1 MVNITTI
8 KIVFILLSFFFSS
21 YNLFEGEELHMMNYI
36 KSTSSEIELTNR
48 TDLYPDMM
56 LYSYLIRPS
65 KGDVKHF
72 YSDDKETLIL
82 LQEGSLTLKY
92 EDKEATITRSNVFDD
107 APVGLQFNKQV
118 AVEVIA
124 NEDSEYLC
132 FQTENDK
139 TYPTTL
145 FNKDNVVVVDRGAGQ
160 WNECATRN
168 VRTMVDYKI
177 NPNSNMAFGET
188 VNYPGKWSTFIPHL
202 HDQPELYYY
211 RFNRPE
217 GFGASFYG
225 DNVYQIKDRSYI
237 CVTEKLAHPQV
248 TAPGY
253 AMNYFW
259 IIRHFD
265 DNPWTGAE
273 NVKEHEWLLDPNCK
287 IWPEK

>member
-1 MVNITTI
+1 
-8 KIVFILLSFFFSS
+8 
-21 YNLFEGEELHMMNYI
+21 MMNYI
-36 KSTSSEIELTNR
+36 KDKTTVELTNR
-48 TDLYPDMM
+48 SDLYPGMM
-56 LYSYLIRPS
+56 LYSYLVRQK
-65 KGDVKHF
+65 KGETKT
-72 YSDDKETLIL
+72 YDDSEKETLIV
-82 LQEGSLTLKY
+82 LQEGKLTLSY
-92 EDKEATITRSNVFDD
+92 EGKSATIERVNVFDD
-107 APVGLQFNKQV
+107 APVGLHVCKGV
-118 AVEVIA
+118 HVEVSA
-124 NEDSEYLC
+124 DTDSEYLL
-132 FQTENDK
+132 FMTENEK
-139 TYPTTL
+139 EFATTL
-145 FNKDNVVVVDRGAGQ
+145 FTKENVVVVDRGAGQ

-177 NPNSNMAFGET
+177 NPLSNMAFGET

-225 DNVYQIKDRSYI
+225 DNVYQVKDYSYI
-237 CVTEKLAHPQV
+237 CVTEKLPHPQV

-253 AMNYFW
+253 AMYYFW

-265 DNPWTGAE
+265 GNPWTGAE

>member
-1 MVNITTI
+1 
-8 KIVFILLSFFFSS
+8 
-21 YNLFEGEELHMMNYI
+21 MMNYI
-36 KSTSSEIELTNR
+36 TSNDEIVELTNR
-48 TDLYPDMM
+48 TNHYPGMM
-56 LYSYLIRPS
+56 LYSYLVRPK
-65 KGDVKHF
+65 KGSTKEYFDNE
-72 YSDDKETLIL
+72 KETLIL
-82 LQEGSLTLKY
+82 LQEGNLTLEY
-92 EDKEATITRSNVFDD
+92 NGQSHTITRGNVFDD
-107 APVGLQFNKQV
+107 APVGLLFPKDVKVKVTINK
-118 AVEVIA
+118 
-124 NEDSEYLC
+124 DSEYLL

-139 TYPTTL
+139 TYDVTL
-145 FNKDNVVVVDRGAGQ
+145 YGKDNVVVVDRGAGQ
-160 WNECATRN
+160 WNDCATRN
-168 VRTMVDYKI
+168 VRTMCDYKI
-177 NPNSNMAFGET
+177 NPKSNMAFGET

-211 RFNRPE
+211 RFNKPQ

-225 DNVYQIKDRSYI
+225 DNVYEIKDRSYI

-265 DNPWTGAE
+265 NNPWTGAE